1 MEVGVSCVHA
11 SYDSVT
17 SGDSCKSET
26 REVMDRCKTAD
37 LCMSYTADLCMSY
50 TYLQVTTPIHARQDT
65 DTTPDS
71 VEHAMQAAPAA
82 SLAPP
87 LPSPHPPPPA
97 DPVEEEQN

>member
-17 SGDSCKSET
+17 SGDRCKTAHLCMSYT
-26 REVMDRCKTAD
+26 KTAD
-37 LCMSYTADLCMSY
+37 LCMSYTK
-50 TYLQVTTPIHARQDT
+50 LQVTTPIHARQDT